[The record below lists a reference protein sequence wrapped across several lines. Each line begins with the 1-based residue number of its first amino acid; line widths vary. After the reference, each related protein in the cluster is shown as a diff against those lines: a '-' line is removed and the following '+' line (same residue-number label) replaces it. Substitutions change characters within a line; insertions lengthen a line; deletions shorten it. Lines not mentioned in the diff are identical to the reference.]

1 MKIKDFG
8 KNKLIATLVIFLV
21 LIVGLATTIVV
32 ILVQKAERETIS
44 AEINQIMEQE
54 FQFAEKAEKK
64 ADEILD
70 KLNNEPNYSL
80 ENAIDDFKNVISE
93 SDGRERFYLE
103 TTYANF
109 LYLRMGDLERAIA
122 VLDDMKDSVTE
133 EYLAGYYMTYRNL
146 YLWAGDTEKAE
157 EYDQKMSEL
166 MEWDGRFNF

>member
-70 KLNNEPNYSL
+70 K
-80 ENAIDDFKNVISE
+80 
-93 SDGRERFYLE
+93 
-103 TTYANF
+103 
-109 LYLRMGDLERAIA
+109 
-122 VLDDMKDSVTE
+122 
-133 EYLAGYYMTYRNL
+133 
-146 YLWAGDTEKAE
+146 
-157 EYDQKMSEL
+157 
-166 MEWDGRFNF
+166 